1 MEKALHTHTHTHTE
15 EKTQLW
21 RDKLRRDNADG
32 ISGTIRTGAAVVAC
46 NCTTCCAIFLPPP
59 SLQSY
64 IILAPSSI
72 TPSSIPLSS
81 GVDNRR
87 FDSIFQLHF
96 FLFLF
101 PFFSNNTNNINIYI
115 HERERFLVVQSRGD
129 IEKSRGDRAFE
140 SLIRGEAA
148 GAR

>member
-96 FLFLF
+96 F
-101 PFFSNNTNNINIYI
+101 FFFFHSSPTIRIILIYI
-115 HERERFLVVQSRGD
+115 YTSVKDFSWCKVVA
-129 IEKSRGDRAFE
+129 ILKNHAE
-140 SLIRGEAA
+140 I
-148 GAR
+148 ARLNL